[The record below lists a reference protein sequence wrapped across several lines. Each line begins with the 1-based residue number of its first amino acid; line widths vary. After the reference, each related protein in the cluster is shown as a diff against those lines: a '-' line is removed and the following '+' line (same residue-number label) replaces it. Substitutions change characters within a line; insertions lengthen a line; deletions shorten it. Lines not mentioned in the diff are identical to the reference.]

1 MTTFRVYDIVWSVE
15 GASGDLPS
23 EVEIA
28 CTDIASIPDALSD
41 VYGWLVTDYK
51 VGESPE
57 AAGPTL
63 APLE

>member
-1 MTTFRVYDIVWSVE
+1 MTIFRVYDIVWDVESASV
-15 GASGDLPS
+15 DLPS

-28 CTDIASIPDALSD
+28 TTDIASIPNALSD

-57 AAGPTL
+57 AAGPT
-63 APLE
+63 